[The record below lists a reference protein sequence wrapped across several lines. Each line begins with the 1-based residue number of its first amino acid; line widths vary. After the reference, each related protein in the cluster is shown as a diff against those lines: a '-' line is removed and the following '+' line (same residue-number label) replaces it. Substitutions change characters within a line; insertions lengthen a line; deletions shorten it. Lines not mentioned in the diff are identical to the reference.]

1 MSKQKQTNQELELGF
16 FEPALGL
23 IITNL
28 EFLEDE
34 LQQEQQSVKQLTKII
49 DKFNELEAI
58 EEFEKVVAQLGD
70 LAPTI
75 EQAIFKIVDADQAKL
90 LSYLYLA
97 LTIANNLKESEL
109 LMQIAEVVEKKLLK
123 GTFEN
128 NEENL
133 ISEYKTLLTNF
144 ANQEYQT
151 IVNDLSTIQYQD
163 EFKKVLNILAKEQ
176 DFDDLKEGN
185 GVLMELFALAN
196 PVANDKHYLV
206 MWNRFNNLDGLFT
219 VITFWEQDSFE
230 DEE

>member
-1 MSKQKQTNQELELGF
+1 MSKEKQANQELELGF

-34 LQQEQQSVKQLTKII
+34 LQQEQQPVKELTKIL
-49 DKFNELEAI
+49 DQFNELEAI
-58 EEFEKVVAQLGD
+58 EEFEKVVAELVN
-70 LAPTI
+70 LTPVL
-75 EQAIFKIVDADQAKL
+75 EQTIFKIVDADQAKL

-97 LTIANNLKESEL
+97 NSIATNLKETAL
-109 LMQIAEVVEKKLLK
+109 LMQIAGTIETKLED
-123 GTFEN
+123 GIFEN

-133 ISEYKTLLTNF
+133 VAEYKTLLTQF
-144 ANQEYQT
+144 ANHEYQE
-151 IVNDLSTIQYQD
+151 ILNDLSTIQYQE
-163 EFKKVLNILAKEQ
+163 EFKKVLNILSKEQ

-196 PVANDKHYLV
+196 PVSNNSSYLT
-206 MWNRFNNLDGLFT
+206 MWKRLNNLEGLFT